1 MGFERIAAP
10 LTVPNRTPCAT
21 ESKCRVCDRPM
32 WPTARKG
39 RTRCCDPHAGRI
51 SGASLHQTIATVVGG
66 KQRPSAARP
75 SMCWLMSSRLSSSTP
90 AMSLISSSGTPAGC
104 VREAGIRKWRFV
116 PLTPGAQAQ
125 STTGICRR
133 VRHRICEQTPICRP
147 RQCEIPSV
155 PPARGEYCR
164 HHERSCR

>member
-1 MGFERIAAP
+1 MCNREQMSGLRQAYVAHGQKGPDPVLRSTRRAHLWRISSPNDSYCSWWKAA
-10 LTVPNRTPCAT
+10 TIGCAT
-21 ESKCRVCDRPM
+21 LNVLAHELAPVQLD
-32 WPTARKG
+32 PT
-39 RTRCCDPHAGRI
+39 
-51 SGASLHQTIATVVGG
+51 
-66 KQRPSAARP
+66 
-75 SMCWLMSSRLSSSTP
+75 
-90 AMSLISSSGTPAGC
+90 MSLISSSGTPAGC